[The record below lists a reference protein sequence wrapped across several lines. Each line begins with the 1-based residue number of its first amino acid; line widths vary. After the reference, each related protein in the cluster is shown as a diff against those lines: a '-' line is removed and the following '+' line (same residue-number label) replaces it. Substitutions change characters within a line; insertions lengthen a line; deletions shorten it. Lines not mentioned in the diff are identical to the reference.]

1 MVDSVPALVAFR
13 LYLYCNK
20 EAGNPT
26 MNLWSTLVTS
36 QLQIFTAHTC
46 TIIFVVIKKMSGMTT
61 HFGLGNQAIT
71 SGSAD
76 AYHSGAARPLDRLA
90 RRQGRVSGEVQPH
103 DDKMVD
109 PMWGDGESQRRIMR
123 TFEYV
128 IGYDDVDGR
137 AEGADQW

>member
-1 MVDSVPALVAFR
+1 VSALAAFR

-26 MNLWSTLVTS
+26 MNLWSTLVTT

-46 TIIFVVIKKMSGMTT
+46 TTIFVVVKKMSGMTA

-76 AYHSGAARPLDRLA
+76 THHPRTPRSSDRLA
-90 RRQGRVSGEVQPH
+90 SSRRRVSGEVQS
-103 DDKMVD
+103 DEDETVG
-109 PMWGDGESQRRIMR
+109 GDGESQRQIMR
-123 TFEYV
+123 TFEYKV
-128 IGYDDVDGR
+128 TRDIEGGR
-137 AEGADQW
+137 AEVTDQW